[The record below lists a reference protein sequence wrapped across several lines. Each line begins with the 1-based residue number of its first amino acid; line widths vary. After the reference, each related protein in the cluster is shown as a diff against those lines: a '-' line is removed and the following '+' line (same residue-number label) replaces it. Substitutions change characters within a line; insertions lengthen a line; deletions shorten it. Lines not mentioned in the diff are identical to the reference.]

1 MAKTT
6 SMILGE
12 HFEAF
17 IQQKVSSGEYSSA
30 SEVIREALRAFERED
45 EKERAV
51 LGELDRAMAS
61 RRAKPGV
68 FDRLRKKRDV
78 RAK

>member
-6 SMILGE
+6 SLILGD

-17 IQQKVSSGEYSSA
+17 IQGKVATGEYASA
-30 SEVIREALRAFERED
+30 SEVIRDALRTFERDD

-51 LGELDRAMAS
+51 LRELDRAVAS
-61 RRAKPGV
+61 GRAKPGV
-68 FDRLRKKRDV
+68 FARV
-78 RAK
+78 RAKRKAK